1 MRDRV
6 VRAFSFEVPVLP
18 LQNRVD
24 PFGLLHAVPDRGL
37 FMGNRGGCF
46 HRDDQTLKDRRW
58 ASKQWIICVLSFKDR
73 RRALMQPGLY
83 TELFFL
89 DEATAL
95 AAGHRPCFE
104 CRRPEAK
111 AFRDGLVRT
120 GHLAAG
126 ERIGALD
133 AKAAGEIQDVLTGKT
148 VRETASPASLPDGAF
163 YAAEA
168 RAWLK
173 HQGEAR
179 EWSFAGYGRARS
191 LHDRGQR
198 LTPQI
203 SCDALR
209 AGYQPTLHT
218 SAIT

>member
-6 VRAFSFEVPVLP
+6 VRAFSFEVPVLT

-46 HRDDQTLKDRRW
+46 HRDDQTMKDRRW
-58 ASKQWIICVLSFKDR
+58 ASQQWTICVLSFKDR
-73 RRALMQPGLY
+73 RRKLMQPGLY

-104 CRRPEAK
+104 CRRAEAT
-111 AFRDGLVRT
+111 AFRGGLVRS
-120 GHLAAG
+120 GHLSAG

-133 AKAAGEIQDVLTGKT
+133 AQAAGEIQDVLTGKSD
-148 VRETASPASLPDGAF
+148 RETIWPASLPDGAF
-163 YAAEA
+163 YVADGQ
-168 RAWLK
+168 AWLK
-173 HQGEAR
+173 HQDQAR
-179 EWSFAGYGRARS
+179 AWSFAGYGRGQS
-191 LHDRGQR
+191 LHDSGQR

-209 AGYQPTLHT
+209 AGYQPILHNSVMT
-218 SAIT
+218 